1 MQPNLALVRPAQI
14 GAQIAVPVG
23 ILHDVLVGADDFDHA
38 SHSLR
43 VAELAALHA
52 QVPLLHVLPAH
63 QRTAWAET
71 FGTPGAC
78 VE

>member
-1 MQPNLALVRPAQI
+1 VDAMEDLRGKQFYLQRTDENPAQ
-14 GAQIAVPVG
+14 
-23 ILHDVLVGADDFDHA
+23 ADA
-38 SHSLR
+38 R